1 MGDFEQSHDNV
12 SAPVVSVCVQTY
24 QQVKYISKCLD
35 SILAQRTDFPFEIV
49 LGEDESNDGTREI
62 CKAYQEKYPEK
73 IRLFLRRRQ
82 DVIFI
87 DGKPTGRY
95 NMLENLRMARG
106 KYIALCE
113 GDDYWIDT
121 EKLSK
126 QYAYLESHPTYSG
139 VFTDMIRVNSE
150 GELIREDRRVP
161 PGIDKLETYMLM
173 QMNAIHTCTF
183 FFKRQVLTDK
193 VMEFI
198 KRMPYGDMSL
208 FLCCSMCGP
217 IGYIPDLTSA
227 YRVNVGVMRRLDK
240 AEKARNGLKIR
251 QALKMEFGRDEGLKQ
266 QYHIGKK
273 GYYLRIS
280 EGLMARGDFVEGLKV
295 YVIFWLSS
303 IYRIFPPYPVVAKIG
318 IMDHFRPIR
327 AAIRYFKNRLLSAQT
342 AGRTI
347 Q

>member
-1 MGDFEQSHDNV
+1 MITICDMGDFEQSHDNV
-12 SAPVVSVCVQTY
+12 SAPVVSGCVQTY

-126 QYAYLESHPTYSG
+126 Q
-139 VFTDMIRVNSE
+139 
-150 GELIREDRRVP
+150 
-161 PGIDKLETYMLM
+161 
-173 QMNAIHTCTF
+173 
-183 FFKRQVLTDK
+183 
-193 VMEFI
+193 
-198 KRMPYGDMSL
+198 
-208 FLCCSMCGP
+208 
-217 IGYIPDLTSA
+217 
-227 YRVNVGVMRRLDK
+227 
-240 AEKARNGLKIR
+240 
-251 QALKMEFGRDEGLKQ
+251 
-266 QYHIGKK
+266 
-273 GYYLRIS
+273 
-280 EGLMARGDFVEGLKV
+280 
-295 YVIFWLSS
+295 
-303 IYRIFPPYPVVAKIG
+303 
-318 IMDHFRPIR
+318 
-327 AAIRYFKNRLLSAQT
+327 
-342 AGRTI
+342 
-347 Q
+347 